1 MIPNPKNKQITIE
14 WQKLIMEL
22 LEIADELEFGEIII
36 TVQNKKPVLTRYI
49 INRKSTDIGELR
61 VIPLGD

>member
-1 MIPNPKNKQITIE
+1 MIPNPKNKQITSE

-36 TVQNKKPVLTRYI
+36 TIQNKKPVVTRYI
-49 INRKSTDIGELR
+49 INRKPTDTGELK